1 MEAAYCAFFDALA
14 LLEQALAGEAQ
25 RLQET
30 DAFQQAPQAL
40 GDALLNYKQGIELIQ
55 RMVKRAQDRKKP
67 GETAPM
73 VGETSAAVKN
83 LLGALDGIENGRR
96 SEPELLAG
104 VADFRAEYGALID
117 SWFGTYDRMDQA
129 LQPFFATSGLEPMV
143 VEPGTLFSPDTM
155 EPGGTVADPNRK
167 NDEVASTLR
176 RGFRFAGVLIRPALV
191 EVVINTAGG

>member
-30 DAFQQAPQAL
+30 DAFQQAPQPL
-40 GDALLNYKQGIELIQ
+40 RDALLNYKQGIEIIH
-55 RMVKRAQDRKKP
+55 RMVKRVQDRKTSDITSR
-67 GETAPM
+67 ETLA
-73 VGETSAAVKN
+73 TVKS
-83 LLGALDGIENGRR
+83 LLAALDGIDSGRR

-117 SWFGTYDRMDQA
+117 SWFGTYDRMEQA
-129 LQPFFATSGLEPMV
+129 LQAFFAASELEPIV
-143 VEPGTLFSPDTM
+143 VEPGTPFSPDTM